1 MCLSIL
7 SLVDGTVLG
16 GCVMVKEF
24 GLAAV
29 MGYLFTLCEDA
40 LL

>member
-1 MCLSIL
+1 MCLSVL
-7 SLVDGTVLG
+7 SSVDGTVLG

-24 GLAAV
+24 SLAAV
-29 MGYLFTLCEDA
+29 VGYSFTLCEDA